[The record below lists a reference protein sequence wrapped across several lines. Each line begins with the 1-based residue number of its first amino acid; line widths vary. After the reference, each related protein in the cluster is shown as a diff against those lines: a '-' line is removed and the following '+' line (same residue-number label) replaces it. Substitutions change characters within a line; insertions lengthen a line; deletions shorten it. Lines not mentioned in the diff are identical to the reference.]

1 MDIMESMMEKK
12 ELRPRA
18 VVAPT
23 QTVIVSAYDENGK
36 ADACTLAF
44 YMVSSHIPPCVTI
57 AINATQKRKTLKDI
71 LETKAFVLGFPGT
84 DQVREAD
91 YLGVESG
98 YKTDK
103 LKNIGFTTSPAKT
116 VHAPVIN
123 ELLLSLECEVV
134 HTVTVGSHMQVT
146 GEVKNILADE
156 GILNE
161 KGRILLDR
169 LNPMI
174 YDEEQ
179 VRYLSLGEKVSD
191 AFRLGAEC
199 KKSFEEGKDHE

>member
-1 MDIMESMMEKK
+1 MEKK

-71 LETKAFVLGFPGT
+71 LETKAFVLGFPGA

-103 LKNIGFTTSPAKT
+103 LKNIGFTTSPART

-156 GILNE
+156 EILNE

-179 VRYLSLGEKVSD
+179 VRYLSLGEKISD
-191 AFRLGAEC
+191 AFRLGAEW